1 MSLKIVFYEESEYAK
16 RVETAF
22 SELHREEIELVC
34 FCYKENLLA
43 HLALHDAD
51 VIVTSE
57 MMDLPEEI
65 QEEEIPILYLSEQR
79 ETGKNEIFRYQKFDN
94 LVEEM
99 KKKLERQNR
108 GTKLLVFTSMQGGS
122 GVTSC
127 ALAAAVYLKKQGF
140 SAAYLDF
147 SFPGIRHQA
156 DFAEENRY
164 GIPEIPVFLGDFRT
178 PVDIE
183 KAGIILDEAKKGQK
197 WEYLIVDFPMYLD
210 MLIEVFKERAD
221 EVIYV
226 CDGSEEGNRK
236 FREGENLWGDSVRK
250 WVLYN
255 KFNELSIQ
263 TEANGYA
270 PLGGVMRDFSS
281 DMENIIK
288 KAASLSVF
296 EPFL

>member
-22 SELHREEIELVC
+22 LEIHREEIELVC

-43 HLALHDAD
+43 HLSLHNTD

-57 MMDLPEEI
+57 TMEFPAEI
-65 QEEEIPILYLSEQR
+65 QEEEIPVLYLSEQR
-79 ETGKNEIFRYQKFDN
+79 ETGKNEVFRYQKFDN
-94 LVEEM
+94 LVEEI
-99 KKKLERQNR
+99 KRKLNRQNR

-164 GIPEIPVFLGDFRT
+164 GIPEIPIFLGT
-178 PVDIE
+178 
-183 KAGIILDEAKKGQK
+183 
-197 WEYLIVDFPMYLD
+197 
-210 MLIEVFKERAD
+210 
-221 EVIYV
+221 
-226 CDGSEEGNRK
+226 SEH
-236 FREGENLWGDSVRK
+236 
-250 WVLYN
+250 
-255 KFNELSIQ
+255 LSI
-263 TEANGYA
+263 
-270 PLGGVMRDFSS
+270 
-281 DMENIIK
+281 
-288 KAASLSVF
+288 
-296 EPFL
+296 